1 MAVVLIVQKAKIR
14 YSWGF
19 IPLKILPPHGVRHKR
34 VRLGIYSIK
43 QVKISYNC
51 EFISLKKLK
60 EGTAEDFV
68 H

>member
-19 IPLKILPPHGVRHKR
+19 IPLKIL
-34 VRLGIYSIK
+34 
-43 QVKISYNC
+43 
-51 EFISLKKLK
+51 KK
-60 EGTAEDFV
+60 GTAGDLF